1 MLHQRAKST
10 QNMNLVKIKIK
21 RLFKRLWWKVSLVNE
36 EKYMTF
42 LLNYKQHSAYP
53 QVKTI
58 DETIDKLVSGN
69 LSLAR
74 YGDGEFLLCLD
85 RPISFQKNNKE
96 LRKRLVE
103 ILTTPNNPHCLIAIS
118 EFRTERLTPFWKQF
132 WFENIEDIATMLI
145 PSATYYNQSVTREVK
160 LHHIEKMKTIWDNR
174 FVIFVVGKGSR
185 FDVQHELF
193 SAISG
198 SSVLFGLPVNAWDN
212 YDDLLKEV
220 TTEAGKHSQ
229 PLVICALGPTATA
242 MAFDLSLKGIQALDL
257 GHLTNLYDRMKYNKE
272 LPEQLAFIAK

>member
-1 MLHQRAKST
+1 MRAKST

-21 RLFKRLWWKVSLVNE
+21 RLFKRFWWKLSSVNE
-36 EKYMTF
+36 EKYMSF
-42 LLNYKQHSAYP
+42 LFNYKQHSAYP

-85 RPISFQKNNKE
+85 RPISFQKNNEE
-96 LRKRLVE
+96 LRKRLIE
-103 ILTTPNNPHCLIAIS
+103 ILAATYNQQCLIAIS

-132 WFENIEDIATMLI
+132 WFENIEDIASMLL
-145 PSATYYNQSVTREVK
+145 PGATYYNQSVTREVK
-160 LHHIEKMKTIWDNR
+160 LHHIERIKTIWDNR
-174 FVIFVVGKGSR
+174 YVIFVVGKGSR
-185 FDVQHELF
+185 FDVNHELF
-193 SAISG
+193 SDVSG
-198 SSVLFGLPVNAWDN
+198 TSVLFGLPVNAWDN
-212 YDDLLKEV
+212 YDELLQEV
-220 TTEAGKHSQ
+220 ITEAGKHTT
-229 PLVICALGPTATA
+229 PLVICALGPTATV
-242 MAFDLSLKGIQALDL
+242 MAFDLSQKGIQALDL

>member
-21 RLFKRLWWKVSLVNE
+21 RLFKRLWWKVSPMNE
-36 EKYMTF
+36 EKYMSF
-42 LLNYKQHSAYP
+42 LFNYKQHSTYP

-58 DETIDKLVSGN
+58 DETIDKLMSGN
-69 LSLAR
+69 FSIAR

-85 RPISFQKNNKE
+85 RPISFQKNNKV

-103 ILTTPNNPHCLIAIS
+103 ILAAANNQHCLIAIS

-132 WFENIEDIATMLI
+132 WFENIEDIASMLL
-145 PSATYYNQSVTREVK
+145 PDATYYNQSVTREVK
-160 LHHIEKMKTIWDNR
+160 LHHIERIQTIWNNR

-193 SAISG
+193 AAVSG
-198 SSVLFGLPVNAWDN
+198 SSVLFGLPINAWDN
-212 YDDLLKEV
+212 YEELLQEV
-220 TTEAGKHSQ
+220 ITEAGKHTT
-229 PLVICALGPTATA
+229 PLVICALGPTATV
-242 MAFDLSLKGIQALDL
+242 MAFDLSQKGIQALDL
-257 GHLTNLYDRMKYNKE
+257 GHLTNLYDRMKYNKA
-272 LPEQLAFIAK
+272 LPEHLAFIAK